1 MQDIRK
7 KHLNSKSSYPV
18 SREITPRREGSSIT
32 HIGLSGS
39 EERRPRFAKSDDIS
53 LYRSYNERSDEEDT
67 TRDSRG
73 GGKSWR
79 KIKTLFFYVFVSSIL
94 LAIYYALTFVFDKA
108 TIQVTPNYK
117 DVKIAMTP
125 IQIGEKGVIPFT
137 IATAEITKTKTLPKT
152 MTTTIDKKAS
162 GEIIIYNNYSESP
175 QRLVKFTRFE
185 STGNK
190 IYRIQESVVVPG
202 KKAGAP
208 GEVVA
213 RVLAESD
220 GPSFNLDKDTFTI
233 PGLKGEERYKTM
245 SAKTKTSIVG
255 GMSGSKA
262 VVALTDLNAAKDEVA
277 IKLRESAKSE
287 FSARVWGSKIPVLES
302 LTVVIEDNSKEILRG
317 EADTYSAKGIASI
330 ATVEGSDLS
339 KVILTGDVNKS
350 LTYSFLPSKSITFS
364 IENDSSILS
373 SSTLSLLVNGN
384 ARILWMTN
392 YETLKNS
399 LVGKTKKEFTLAVT
413 NDKTISSAVVNL
425 FPPWK
430 TSFPARSK
438 SIVVEEKIPTYK
450 E

>member
-7 KHLNSKSSYPV
+7 KHLSSKSNYPV

-39 EERRPRFAKSDDIS
+39 EERKPRFAKSDDIS
-53 LYRSYNERSDEEDT
+53 LYQSYNERTDDET
-67 TRDSRG
+67 TRNSTNSS
-73 GGKSWR
+73 KSWR
-79 KIKTLFFYVFVSSIL
+79 KIKTIFFYIFIFSIL
-94 LAIYYALTFVFDKA
+94 FGIYYALTFVFDKA

-117 DVKIAMTP
+117 DVKISMTP

-162 GEIIIYNNYSESP
+162 GEIIIYNNFSESP

-190 IYRIQESVVVPG
+190 IYRIQESIDVPG
-202 KKAGAP
+202 KKAGVP

-213 RVLAESD
+213 RVVAESD
-220 GPSFNLDKDTFTI
+220 GPSFNLDEDTFTI
-233 PGLKGEERYKTM
+233 PGFKGREQYKTM

-287 FSARVWGSKIPVLES
+287 FSARAWGSKIPILES
-302 LTVVIEDNSKEILRG
+302 LTVVTEDNSKEILRG

-330 ATVEGSDLS
+330 ATIEGSDLS

-350 LTYSFLPSKSITFS
+350 LVYSFLPSKSTTFT
-364 IENDSSILS
+364 IENDFSILS
-373 SSTLSLLVNGN
+373 SSTLSLLINGS

-413 NDKTISSAVVNL
+413 NDKTISSAVVTL

-430 TSFPARSK
+430 TSFPTRSK
-438 SIVVEEKIPTYK
+438 SIIVEEKLPSYK